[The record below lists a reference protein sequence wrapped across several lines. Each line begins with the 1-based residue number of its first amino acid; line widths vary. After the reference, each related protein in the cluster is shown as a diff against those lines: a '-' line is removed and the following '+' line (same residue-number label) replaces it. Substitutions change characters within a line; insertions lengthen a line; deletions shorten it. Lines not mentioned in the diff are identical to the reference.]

1 MPDKPR
7 VDATASTSESLS
19 ESTLDTS
26 RLIVEFLHA
35 AYATRHEDDAAETAA
50 ADGSSET
57 AAERHGRL
65 PVAVSTH
72 AVRAAI
78 HVYQHGE
85 RTVGQLA
92 SGLGISYGWASRVA
106 DELEAAHYVVRE
118 RDTDDRRVVRVRLNP
133 DARNEVER
141 AYRWRAEAVQQ
152 ALEPLSDS
160 ERESVRTFLRRVT
173 ELLRAGAD
181 HNTEAPIGR

>member
-1 MPDKPR
+1 MADMEREPI
-7 VDATASTSESLS
+7 SEQ
-19 ESTLDTS
+19 TLETS
-26 RLIVEFLHA
+26 RLLVEFLHA
-35 AYATRHEDDAAETAA
+35 AYATRHEDDAAEAA
-50 ADGSSET
+50 GAIGET
-57 AAERHGRL
+57 ATDRHGLL

-78 HVYQHGE
+78 HVYQHGD

-106 DELEAAHYVVRE
+106 DELEAANYVVRE

-133 DARNEVER
+133 AARAEVER
-141 AYRWRAEAVQQ
+141 AYRWRGEAVQE

-160 ERESVRTFLRRVT
+160 ERESVRVFLRRVT
-173 ELLRAGAD
+173 ELLRAGTA
-181 HNTEAPIGR
+181 NTPGAPTTR

>member
-92 SGLGISYGWASRVA
+92 SGLGMDFLDM
-106 DELEAAHYVVRE
+106 DEVI
-118 RDTDDRRVVRVRLNP
+118 
-133 DARNEVER
+133 VER
-141 AYRWRAEAVQQ
+141 AGK
-152 ALEPLSDS
+152 P
-160 ERESVRTFLRRVT
+160 VT
-173 ELLRAGAD
+173 KIWC
-181 HNTEAPIGR
+181 APF